1 MNNPLLRPK
10 SPKYEDQ
17 RVGIFVDVQN
27 LYYSAYNIYH
37 ARVNF
42 GAILE
47 AIVQKRK
54 LVRAIA
60 YVIKADQPEE
70 QSFFD
75 ALGKLGYEV
84 RQKPLQTFIG
94 GAKKGDWD
102 VGITLDIIS
111 LVDRLDAVVLVSGD
125 GDFDDVLQYIKA
137 NGARAEVA
145 AFGKSTSSKIRDL
158 ADDFCDLDIE
168 YKKYTMPMPK
178 KMGGGPSNG
187 GSPSGDGGS
196 TPNGNGKDEKVVKIY
211 S

>member
-1 MNNPLLRPK
+1 MVQLNPLAK
-10 SPKYEDQ
+10 AKTDKYEDQ
-17 RVGIFVDVQN
+17 RVGVFVDVQN

-37 ARVNF
+37 SRVNF

-47 AIVQKRK
+47 TVAAKRK

-70 QSFFD
+70 QAFFD
-75 ALGKLGYEV
+75 ALGKQGYEV

-102 VGITLDIIS
+102 IGMTLDIIS
-111 LVDRLDAVVLVSGD
+111 MVDKLDTIVLVSGD
-125 GDFDDVLQYIKA
+125 GDFDDVIQYIRA

-145 AFGKSTSSKIRDL
+145 AFGKSTSSKIRDI
-158 ADDFCDLDIE
+158 ADDFCDLDTDF
-168 YKKYTMPMPK
+168 KKYTLPMPK
-178 KMGGGPSNG
+178 RKG
-187 GSPSGDGGS
+187 
-196 TPNGNGKDEKVVKIY
+196 GNGSEAKDVKIY